1 MVGAN
6 DRNHLMKKGGL
17 KLDTETTNTMETK
30 EQTVPA
36 IRSDSVVTYLSNL
49 SAALNSITADLS
61 MQIANI
67 NATMNK
73 TDATNKENS

>member
-1 MVGAN
+1 M
-6 DRNHLMKKGGL
+6 
-17 KLDTETTNTMETK
+17 DTETTTMETK

-36 IRSDSVVTYLSNL
+36 IRSDSVVAYLSNL

-73 TDATNKENS
+73 TETTTTTKENI

>member
-1 MVGAN
+1 M
-6 DRNHLMKKGGL
+6 
-17 KLDTETTNTMETK
+17 DTETTTMETK

-36 IRSDSVVTYLSNL
+36 IRSDSVVAYLSNL

-73 TDATNKENS
+73 TETTTTKETT

>member
-1 MVGAN
+1 MN
-6 DRNHLMKKGGL
+6 
-17 KLDTETTNTMETK
+17 TETTTMETK

-36 IRSDSVVTYLSNL
+36 IRSDSVVAYLSNL

-73 TDATNKENS
+73 TEDNNKEAN